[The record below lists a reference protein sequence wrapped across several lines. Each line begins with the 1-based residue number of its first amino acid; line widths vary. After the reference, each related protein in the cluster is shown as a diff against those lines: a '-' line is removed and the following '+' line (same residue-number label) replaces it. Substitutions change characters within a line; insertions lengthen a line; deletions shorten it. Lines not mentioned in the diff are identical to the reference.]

1 MLIARNGVKRRYVQD
16 CFEFEFECL
25 QLLKQYVDGNTL
37 KADDYDF
44 KPSNYSMWA

>member
-25 QLLKQYVDGNTL
+25 QLLMHYVDGNTL
-37 KADDYDF
+37 KANDYDF
-44 KPSNYSMWA
+44 KSF